1 MKVVLFCG
9 NLRTGGRER
18 RMLELAK
25 YLSNCT
31 DIEVYILLIRQY
43 VNYPILY
50 SLPVPVHYIIQKNDK
65 KKPLIVAYRILTTIK
80 RIKPNLIHTWGSEET
95 LYILPSIVLFKISLI
110 NGQITS
116 APPKECISFSEK
128 IINKIN
134 FYFSDIIISNSYAG
148 IKSFNPPHNK
158 SRVIYNGIDM
168 NRFNNMPDKNVV
180 KTKYNI
186 RATYA
191 VVMVGSFTE
200 NKDYDRFIRI
210 ANLVCNIRKDISFVC
225 IGGPSRSTESFQR
238 AKKQAE
244 LNPLIIITGI
254 ISEVEAVVNACD
266 IGVLFSPNGE
276 GISNAI
282 LEYIALEK
290 PVIAYDIGGTKE
302 IITNGENGILIN
314 DENDFQVSKM
324 INDLIDNVELRDKLG
339 KSGRKLIEKCF
350 TLERMGIDYVDLYS
364 KVLENY

>member
-9 NLRTGGRER
+9 NLRTGGKER

-25 YLSNCT
+25 YLST
-31 DIEVYILLIRQY
+31 RSDIEVYILLIRQY

-50 SLPVPVHYIIQKNDK
+50 TLPVQFHFIIQKNDK
-65 KKPLIVAYRILTTIK
+65 KNPLILTYRILKTIK

-95 LYILPSIVLFKISLI
+95 LYILPSIFLFKISLI

-148 IKSFNPPHNK
+148 IESFNPPHNK

-168 NRFNNMPDKNVV
+168 NRFNNIPDKNVI

-186 RATYA
+186 KTTYA

-210 ANLVCNIRKDISFVC
+210 ANLVCSIRKDISFVC
-225 IGGPSRSTESFQR
+225 IGGSGRSTESFQR

-282 LEYIALEK
+282 LEYMALGK
-290 PVIAYDIGGTKE
+290 PVIANNSGGTKE
-302 IITNGENGILIN
+302 IIKDGENGILIA
-314 DENDFQVSKM
+314 DESDFQISG
-324 INDLIDNVELRDKLG
+324 IIIELIDNIELRDKLG

-350 TLERMGIDYVDLYS
+350 TLERMGIDYVDLYF